1 MLIINKI
8 DLGMQA
14 AILGGSIACLASAP
28 AYTLAGEV
36 ILGVWQ
42 LGSALAN
49 YRLMSKDV
57 FRKKINLYWILTF
70 SALFLLAL
78 TGISWYIGAFAVL
91 ASWGIAIYYWITYK
105 SFIQYL
111 SYRKELST
119 LVRNRKNYAL

>member
-8 DLGMQA
+8 DLGIQA
-14 AILGGSIACLASAP
+14 AIMVASIACLATAP
-28 AYTLAGEV
+28 AYTLAGEI

-57 FRKKINLYWILTF
+57 FRKKINLYWIFTF
-70 SALFLLAL
+70 SALFHLAL

-91 ASWGIAIYYWITYK
+91 ASWGIAIYYWIIYK